1 MEENKF
7 LKNYQAKV
15 SEQQKQ
21 DAALPAGW
29 QETALVEPAPPV
41 VQKPGS
47 KGKKTVVAAA
57 VLLALAGLVLLLFI
71 LLGRGV
77 TVIDLEGWTLA
88 DARLWASDAGL
99 HLKIS
104 EQYDDTYAAQLV
116 FAQQPQPGAVLRK
129 KDFLEIFVSLGHD
142 LSVSLP
148 IPPFAQMELAE
159 LEAWAEENFLTRF
172 RLVTEYSDS
181 VPAGRVIRHEIN
193 DPAVLDKIRRDTPIY
208 VVVSKG
214 QEPEELVL
222 VKVPDFTGLSLAEAR
237 SLAKAEKLELDSV
250 SEYDDEIPQGLI
262 ISQDKAA
269 DQELAQGSSIVVTIS
284 AGKKITVPDF
294 SSLSQDRAL
303 ALAAELG
310 IASSLAERY
319 SHRPAA
325 AFLSQNLAA
334 GAVYQPGD
342 VLELVY
348 SIGNKILLPD
358 FTGQPRS
365 ALEMWAEE
373 HNEKGAGLGLGFSQT
388 QSNTAPGTII
398 YQNKKDIFVQ
408 PGTAIK
414 ATLSLGR
421 LVYVPDFVA
430 PAGSSYAQAVTR
442 DVALLEAE
450 NAGLIPVFIAEKTK
464 DRLPGEIWSQSLAAG
479 KETYEDTV
487 ITLKYQPADVAY
499 SVPDLTGQTEA
510 EILAAGYLKKFKLE
524 FIPAQEEQD
533 GIPGTVSRQS
543 IAAGKTV
550 AAGTLLTLEILPEAV
565 SLPPVE
571 QDGVD

>member
-57 VLLALAGLVLLLFI
+57 VLLALAGLVLRLFI

-116 FAQQPQPGAVLRK
+116 FAQQPQPGAVRRK

-142 LSVSLP
+142 LSGSLP

-388 QSNTAPGTII
+388 QSNTAPGTSS
-398 YQNKKDIFVQ
+398 YQN
-408 PGTAIK
+408 
-414 ATLSLGR
+414 
-421 LVYVPDFVA
+421 
-430 PAGSSYAQAVTR
+430 
-442 DVALLEAE
+442 
-450 NAGLIPVFIAEKTK
+450 N
-464 DRLPGEIWSQSLAAG
+464 
-479 KETYEDTV
+479 
-487 ITLKYQPADVAY
+487 
-499 SVPDLTGQTEA
+499 
-510 EILAAGYLKKFKLE
+510 
-524 FIPAQEEQD
+524 
-533 GIPGTVSRQS
+533 
-543 IAAGKTV
+543 
-550 AAGTLLTLEILPEAV
+550 
-565 SLPPVE
+565 
-571 QDGVD
+571 